1 MLKTL
6 IRKMQWMAC
15 AVSLSCFIVPMAPA
29 LAAEQPLTLEAAV
42 QKTLHQ
48 NPQLHQFTF
57 TRKRLLAER
66 EVNALKP
73 GYEWGMELEN
83 FAGTGD
89 TSGFDSAE
97 ITVALSS
104 VIELGDKR
112 ESRISVVDA
121 RLDRFELERQARTLD
136 VLGEVTR
143 AFIQL
148 LGTQEELKLSSE
160 AVALSKGLYKTVQ
173 ERARRGAASDA
184 EVMRA
189 KAMFTQSQLRQES
202 VRQKLERQKI
212 SLARYWGDTAMS
224 YSELEGDLFA
234 FGSPLNFADLYSK
247 VKTSPAITVFAS
259 DIRLKEAEVRLAQ
272 TQNQADVSWQFGVKR
287 LEESGDTALTL
298 GFSMP
303 LFAER
308 RNRSRVNAALA
319 ESNAVAYQRSDR
331 LLALHDRLF
340 TAYSQRQQFIT
351 AHQRLQKDI
360 IPDLERALA
369 ITREA
374 YDRGRLK
381 YQDWINAQQE
391 LLSAKQQLIETASAA
406 LLNQAAIEQLTA
418 EPLTN

>member
-6 IRKMQWMAC
+6 TCKGQWLAYV
-15 AVSLSCFIVPMAPA
+15 ASLSCFIVSMAA
-29 LAAEQPLTLEAAV
+29 AVAAEQPLSLETAV

-57 TRKRLLAER
+57 TRERLLADR
-66 EVNALKP
+66 EINALEP
-73 GYEWGMELEN
+73 GYELGMELEN
-83 FAGTGD
+83 VAGTGD
-89 TSGFDSAE
+89 TGGFDSAE

-104 VIELGDKR
+104 VIELGEKR
-112 ESRISVVDA
+112 ESRVSVVDA
-121 RLDRFELERQARTLD
+121 RLDRFELERQAQTLD
-136 VLGEVTR
+136 VLGEVTH

-148 LGTQEELKLSSE
+148 LSTQEELQLTSE

-173 ERARRGAASDA
+173 ERAKRGAASDA

-189 KAMFTQSQLRQES
+189 QAMYTQSLLRLDG
-202 VRQKLERQKI
+202 VRQKLERQKV
-212 SLARYWGDTAMS
+212 SLARYWGDTTLS
-224 YSELEGDLFA
+224 YSELEGNLFA

-247 VKTSPAITVFAS
+247 VKASPAINVFAS
-259 DIRLKEAEVRLAQ
+259 EMRLKEAEVRLAQ
-272 TQNQADVSWQFGVKR
+272 TQNQADLNWQFGIKR

-303 LFAER
+303 LFTER
-308 RNRSRVNAALA
+308 RNRSRINAAAA

-340 TAYSQRQQFIT
+340 TAYSQRQQFIA
-351 AHQRLQKDI
+351 AHQRLQDEI
-360 IPDLERALA
+360 IPDLERALT
-369 ITREA
+369 ITREG

-381 YQDWINAQQE
+381 YQDWIAAQQE
-391 LLSAKQQLIETASAA
+391 LLSAKQQLIETANAA
-406 LLNQAAIEQLTA
+406 LLNQALIEQLTA